1 MRNLEYE
8 YQIWINLYETFG
20 DQYSKDMA
28 KKTLVKIKAWKK
40 NLPGC
45 RRSLEN

>member
-28 KKTLVKIKAWKK
+28 KKTLVKIK
-40 NLPGC
+40 
-45 RRSLEN
+45 SLEEKSARVQTQP